1 MIRATIT
8 FVKPYADFVIEP
20 ESDYRFYYET
30 LTLSEAVVLVTA
42 NYQTESLT
50 LSEVQALTHNK
61 VIPDAFTLDDAALVN
76 KNYTGVKGNVFGF
89 TDVIV
94 VSKSSNQA
102 LGNMLLGSLTLN

>member
-8 FVKPYADFVIEP
+8 FVKPYADYVIEP

-30 LTLSEAVVLVTA
+30 LTLSEAVVVTA
-42 NYQTESLT
+42 NYHTESLT